1 MRQVVGGC
9 AEGGIVPQAAGARER
24 GVALLLVWRWQKKE
38 AGSLE
43 ARDLKAFRAPLSK
56 RLFRASG
63 GVLFGTWQSFM
74 AGAKCR
80 GTGQI
85 QSRSCLK
92 GSATVCRTT
101 FLRRPPQIQAVKSG
115 REPDEPGG

>member
-1 MRQVVGGC
+1 M
-9 AEGGIVPQAAGARER
+9 APMLAG
-24 GVALLLVWRWQKKE
+24 LKKE
-38 AGSLE
+38 GEKYMRLPSGFNREARRLE